1 MTNLQNFEFF
11 HHKIQLPLQPL
22 QQTMEIESD
31 IMRKILFALC
41 MLLSGIFAYGQSEDD
56 LRMISS
62 FKFYGIDFSEV
73 KVYAADETPDEFVD
87 VFGRINKLMLTESDK
102 YLETLKNRLG
112 KYSMKTDI
120 TPSLDAIKEIDKDN
134 LILFSEVDSFTE
146 EQLAEIVK
154 KLNIKD
160 ETGTGLVMIANR
172 LDKSRAIGVFNFVFF
187 DVSTRN
193 ILFSW
198 EASGRAGGFGLRNYW
213 AGSVY
218 NAFTHIHIMQ

>member
-1 MTNLQNFEFF
+1 
-11 HHKIQLPLQPL
+11 
-22 QQTMEIESD
+22 MEIESD

-62 FKFYGIDFSEV
+62 F
-73 KVYAADETPDEFVD
+73 
-87 VFGRINKLMLTESDK
+87 GRINKLMLTESDK
-102 YLETLKNRLG
+102 YLGTLKDRLG

-213 AGSVY
+213 AGSVH

>member
-11 HHKIQLPLQPL
+11 HHKIQLPLQSL

-87 VFGRINKLMLTESDK
+87 VFGRINKLMLAESDK
-102 YLETLKNRLG
+102 YLGTLKDRLG

-120 TPSLDAIKEIDKDN
+120 MPSLDAIKEIDKDN
-134 LILFSEVDSFTE
+134 LIVYSEVDSFTE
-146 EQLAEIVK
+146 EQLAEILK
-154 KLNIKD
+154 NLNIQD
-160 ETGTGLVMIANR
+160 ETGTGLVMIANC
-172 LDKSRAIGVFNFVFF
+172 LDKSRGKGVFNFVFF

-198 EASGRAGGFGLRNYW
+198 EESGRAGGFGLRNYW
-213 AGSVY
+213 AGSVH
-218 NAFTHIHIMQ
+218 NAFKHIHIK

>member
-102 YLETLKNRLG
+102 YLGTLKNRLG

>member
-1 MTNLQNFEFF
+1 
-11 HHKIQLPLQPL
+11 
-22 QQTMEIESD
+22 MEIESD
-31 IMRKILFALC
+31 IMRKILFTLC

>member
-102 YLETLKNRLG
+102 YLGTLKDRLG

>member
-1 MTNLQNFEFF
+1 
-11 HHKIQLPLQPL
+11 
-22 QQTMEIESD
+22 MEIESD

-102 YLETLKNRLG
+102 YLGTLKDRLG

-198 EASGRAGGFGLRNYW
+198 EASGRAGDTARKVAAYKSPSNLKNC
-213 AGSVY
+213 A
-218 NAFTHIHIMQ
+218 T